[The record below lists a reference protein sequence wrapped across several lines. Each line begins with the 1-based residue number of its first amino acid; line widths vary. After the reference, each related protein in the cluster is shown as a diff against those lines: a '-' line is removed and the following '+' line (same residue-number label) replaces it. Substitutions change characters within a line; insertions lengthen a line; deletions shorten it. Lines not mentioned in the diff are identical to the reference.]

1 MSSSARRPLAVLD
14 LETTGLDPNE
24 DRIVEVGIVHVA
36 ADGTEAHH
44 VWHINPQRPIPPEA
58 TAVHGIKDA
67 DVIGKPTFAELADE
81 IAAVLAGCDLAGY
94 NLLAFDLGLLE
105 VEFNRVGIE
114 FPDPEARIVDALVI
128 FRKLIPH
135 TLAGA
140 LKHYLDEEPH
150 GDAHSALGDA
160 VATQRVI
167 RAQLAKHD
175 ELPRTMDGLDAFC
188 RGGSVDLAGR
198 FVRDEHGRT
207 VFGFGKH
214 KGLPVTD
221 VDPGY
226 LRWMLEGNFPPSSK
240 RVVKQALDQASAWEA
255 GAGG

>member
-1 MSSSARRPLAVLD
+1 MSSTGRRPLAVLD
-14 LETTGLDPNE
+14 LETTGVDANE

-44 VWHINPQRPIPPEA
+44 VWHVNPLRPIPPEA
-58 TAVHGIKDA
+58 TAIHGIRDA
-67 DVIGKPTFAELADE
+67 DVMDKPPFADLARE
-81 IAAVLAGCDLAGY
+81 IHGVLSGCDLAGY

-105 VEFNRVGIE
+105 VEFARVGLD
-114 FPDPEARIVDALVI
+114 FPDPDARIVDAMVI
-128 FRKLIPH
+128 FRKLMPH

-167 RAQLAKHD
+167 RAQLAKHA

-207 VFGFGKH
+207 VFAFGKH

-226 LRWMLEGNFPPSSK
+226 LRWMLDGDFPPSSK
-240 RVVKQALDQASAWEA
+240 RVVKEALEQAAAWEA
-255 GAGG
+255 GAG